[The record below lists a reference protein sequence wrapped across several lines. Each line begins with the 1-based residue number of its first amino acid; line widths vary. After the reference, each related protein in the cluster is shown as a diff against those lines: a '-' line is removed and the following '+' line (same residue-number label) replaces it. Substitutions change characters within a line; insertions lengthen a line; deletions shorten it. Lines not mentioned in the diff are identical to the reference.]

1 MGILIFQLD
10 IAGTTEESETSLT
23 GGLELNF
30 RALVYV

>member
-1 MGILIFQLD
+1 MGVLIFQLD
-10 IAGTTEESETSLT
+10 IAETTKESETSLA